1 MLGSDLTLY
10 EEDAR
15 RLAAVLQRLHDDS
28 RSRAVFL
35 IDKSGQLIAS
45 AGETASLDTTS
56 LASLA
61 AGNIAATGGL
71 ARLLGQKEFSVL
83 FHEGEKDNLHISV
96 VAQRGILLVL
106 FDRRSS
112 LGLVRLRVRRAAEEI
127 DRAFAEMARRAEQ
140 EAARGQA
147 AVQTPLGQITDE
159 DIENLF
165 NT

>member
-1 MLGSDLTLY
+1 MFGGDLTLY

-15 RLAAVLQRLHDDS
+15 RLAAVLQRLYDDS
-28 RSRAVFL
+28 KSRAVFL
-35 IDKSGQLIAS
+35 VDKSGLLIAS

-71 ARLLGQKEFSVL
+71 AQLLGQKEFSVL

-112 LGLVRLRVRRAAEEI
+112 LGLVRLRVRRAADEI
-127 DRAFAEMARRAEQ
+127 GQAFAEMARRIEQ
-140 EAARGQA
+140 EAARGQT
-147 AVQTPLGQITDE
+147 AVQTQLGQITDE

-165 NT
+165 NI